1 MLTILL
7 TAALLSSPPQ
17 GQDGDVGVVEAGANA
32 ALSSLDPARTL
43 LFHADKVAIGDGR
56 VLDGGWVAVEDG
68 VVKAVGTDLD
78 PQGFATCELSG
89 WLAPGLVSLHGY
101 EGAEGETLDT
111 TRPVMPDVDLSAGF
125 RPARSDF
132 RRSLSA
138 GITTVVLSPRPERL
152 IPGASAVVKTHG
164 GRILRAPALLTI
176 SFHRGALTS
185 NEFPTSYAGAL
196 EELHRRFSEPKGAIA
211 RALSGALPVLLV
223 ANERAEIA
231 RALDFARRYR
241 LVGALYG
248 STWAGELVEP
258 IRASGLA
265 VVASPMDP
273 GAHPRAMRSIVALA
287 EAGVRFGF
295 GLDAP
300 ERDPNALRLAAAL
313 CVREGLDPNLALRA
327 LTGDAAA
334 IAGVAGR
341 VGLIA
346 PGRDAD
352 FTLWSGDPVDLSSS
366 LEAVYVDGERVV
378 GGDQ

>member
-1 MLTILL
+1 MLTFLL
-7 TAALLSSPPQ
+7 TAALLAAPQ
-17 GQDGDVGVVEAGANA
+17 GQDGEVDVVEAGANA

-78 PQGFATCELSG
+78 PKGFATCELSG
-89 WLAPGLVSLHGY
+89 WLAPGLLSLHGY
-101 EGAEGETLDT
+101 EGAEGETIDT

-125 RPARSDF
+125 RPSRSDF
-132 RRSLSA
+132 RRSLAA
-138 GITTVVLSPRPERL
+138 GITTVVLSPKPERL
-152 IPGASAVVKTHG
+152 VPGASAVVKTHG
-164 GRILRAPALLTI
+164 GRILRAPAQLTI
-176 SFHRGALTS
+176 CFHAGALTS

-196 EELHRRFSEPKGAIA
+196 EELHRRFSEPKGAIS
-211 RALSGALPVLLV
+211 RVLSGALPVLLV
-223 ANERAEIA
+223 ANDRAEIS
-231 RALDFARRYR
+231 RALAFAKRYR
-241 LVGALYG
+241 LKGALYG
-248 STWAGELVEP
+248 SRWAGELVEP
-258 IRASGLA
+258 IRTSGLA
-265 VVASPMDP
+265 VVASPMGP
-273 GAHPRAMRSIVALA
+273 GVHPRPVRSVVALA
-287 EAGVRFGF
+287 EAGVRIGF

-300 ERDPNALRLAAAL
+300 ERDPNELRFAAAQ
-313 CVREGLDPNLALRA
+313 CVREGLDPNVALRA

-366 LEAVYVDGERVV
+366 LEAVYVEGVRVV
-378 GGDQ
+378 GGDE